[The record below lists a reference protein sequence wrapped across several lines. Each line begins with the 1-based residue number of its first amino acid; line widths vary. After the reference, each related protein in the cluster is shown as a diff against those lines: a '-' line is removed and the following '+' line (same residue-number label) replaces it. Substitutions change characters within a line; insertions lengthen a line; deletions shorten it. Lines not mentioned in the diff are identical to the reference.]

1 VLPHRRHDEL
11 IADRIPEQDALA
23 VHEPRVAVE
32 AIAVSADTDANLKR
46 ARWRAQCE
54 LPDKCSYQARA
65 EGTESTAC
73 RRDGPHYA
81 RFRAAQQPLEDW
93 PSPTYRPG
101 QGAKRHRAKGSGD
114 YDLCQRCAEHETAVR
129 DPAPVPHPRRHQ
141 EITNRQN
148 LLEST
153 PSRRVVAKPIR
164 TARIGT
170 KKRRA

>member
-1 VLPHRRHDEL
+1 MAHTTRVS
-11 IADRIPEQDALA
+11 
-23 VHEPRVAVE
+23 EPRSSHWKIGRPPRTALVNVPND
-32 AIAVSADTDANLKR
+32 IAR
-46 ARWRAQCE
+46 R
-54 LPDKCSYQARA
+54 
-65 EGTESTAC
+65 GT
-73 RRDGPHYA
+73 GN
-81 RFRAAQQPLEDW
+81 
-93 PSPTYRPG
+93 
-101 QGAKRHRAKGSGD
+101 

-170 KKRRA
+170 KKEARLTRRAS